1 VLADDRV
8 PGADRRADISRA
20 LVQAGNQ
27 TLQPAQASE
36 YAQQPS
42 HCQVT
47 YRFERLLGLQLMR
60 RLEHDLK
67 TAARH
72 CHSDK
77 VTI

>member
-1 VLADDRV
+1 MPTDAQIFRERWF
-8 PGADRRADISRA
+8 RREIRPYNRPR
-20 LVQAGNQ
+20 QAG
-27 TLQPAQASE
+27 TLNS
-36 YAQQPS
+36 
-42 HCQVT
+42 
-47 YRFERLLGLQLMR
+47 RFERLLGLQLMR

>member
-1 VLADDRV
+1 MIESLMATDAQIFRERV
-8 PGADRRADISRA
+8 GSGGKSDPTTGPGS
-20 LVQAGNQ
+20 G
-27 TLQPAQASE
+27 

-42 HCQVT
+42 HCQVP

>member
-1 VLADDRV
+1 MIESLMPTDAQIFRERWF
-8 PGADRRADISRA
+8 RREIRPY
-20 LVQAGNQ
+20 NR
-27 TLQPAQASE
+27 AQASG

-42 HCQVT
+42 HCQVP